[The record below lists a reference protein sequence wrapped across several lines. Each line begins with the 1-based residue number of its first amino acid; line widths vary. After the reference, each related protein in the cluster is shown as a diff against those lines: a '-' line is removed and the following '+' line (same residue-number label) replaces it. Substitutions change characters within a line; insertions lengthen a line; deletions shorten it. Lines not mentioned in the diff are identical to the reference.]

1 MGAFAS
7 VKTISTARRRHAALR
22 SIALVAALATL
33 CSTSAIAQKPVPK
46 PAQPAGAARAGQP
59 KVEPDILSLKP
70 STVEF
75 HEDGIFTSKICLKS
89 PKARVLL
96 STPGGFQLDESAPT
110 LTLISK
116 QERAATVQAVTS
128 RIPILPLDTGER
140 RKQVRDTILATAPAK
155 ADRVQIVSES
165 ENPFPINGWM
175 TFQYTMSYGLYGQTY
190 RKQVVFVRLHPYQEL
205 QFTVHAPDRNF
216 AATAAALGSILN
228 SWYREPLNAAAASA
242 ATVTD

>member
-1 MGAFAS
+1 MGAFAP
-7 VKTISTARRRHAALR
+7 VTIKSSAL
-22 SIALVAALATL
+22 IAALAMF
-33 CSTSAIAQKPVPK
+33 CGISAHAQKPVPK
-46 PAQPAGAARAGQP
+46 AAQPAGAPRAVQP

-70 STVEF
+70 TIVQF
-75 HEDGIFTSKICLKS
+75 QEDGLFTPKICLKS
-89 PKARVLL
+89 PKARVLF

-110 LTLISK
+110 LTLVSK

-140 RKQVRDTILATAPAK
+140 RKQVRDTIIATAPAK
-155 ADRVQIVSES
+155 ADRVKIASES

-175 TFQYTMSYGLYGQTY
+175 TFQYTMSYGLCGQTY

-216 AATAAALGSILN
+216 PAAAGALGSILN
-228 SWYREPLNAAAASA
+228 SWYREPLNAAAPA
-242 ATVTD
+242 APVRD